1 MHPKGLCSGFPAAGR
16 VLRALL
22 RVSNVCVEL
31 LENCAS
37 LSGPGRI
44 PIQEGERPSPGDFG
58 LCISSAL
65 LKTST
70 FCVIKL
76 LLSSYGTQST
86 SLVPLFP
93 HTGTALP
100 WSVLLHLC
108 PLLSCPSWKSTVTP
122 RSR

>member
-1 MHPKGLCSGFPAAGR
+1 MSKL
-16 VLRALL
+16 
-22 RVSNVCVEL
+22 CVEM
-31 LENCAS
+31 LEKRVS
-37 LSGPGRI
+37 LSGSGRI
-44 PIQEGERPSPGDFG
+44 PIQEGERPSPGDFR
-58 LCISSAL
+58 LCISSVL
-65 LKTST
+65 LTTST

-76 LLSSYGTQST
+76 PFSYGTQST